1 MGKLKRLIANKPI
14 EGDLSQYN
22 FKDAETNF
30 NYENSTGLPL
40 NRDKFVRKDLYTTC
54 VRDGVNDA
62 IILENIKFDGL
73 PFIRIDKLR
82 ISNAGVSY
90 DIRGIDIRGY
100 MVSDQ
105 RFSPFNADGTRKS
118 YSDLEPGNMPDGSR
132 FFRWTPG
139 DVSEYTDLG
148 NASFLQQ
155 QQIVS
160 NFSSD
165 TGASN
170 IIVENFAN
178 STTTFDPVANLT
190 LRADSPMRLIDNATS
205 NPIYIIIWMKG
216 DANRA
221 WGADKRKRRVYVFQ
235 IDNLDCFDSN
245 GDGIITPA
253 LIPEGFNKSGGG
265 GSGGGAESAAFK
277 INKEDF
283 QVTICTLPGAQNQ
296 NVLNTDIIQS
306 VIPPSDFYFSTTSGV
321 NLIDFINISPRRQ
334 LNNDSPDG
342 YGNETNINFPDYFVN
357 TEIGLVNSNI
367 NSNYLG
373 QLPPDYVDLQS
384 YYDYA
389 DSDVISPS
397 APTTVTFTTNP
408 VVSSSMDLSS
418 PQSGSYFYYV
428 IDWDDKDDEI
438 KTFADYLQRSPRT
451 VSDLLELQQQNL
463 YKVYYRNQTERQY
476 GPIINYPNEI
486 ITNTYNTPGI
496 KNLKFVVFS
505 ARPKYVDDVIVSDYW
520 EIGRW
525 KLVKSR
531 FYLDIPLNQYP
542 DFGELGG
549 SDYTTIPWPYTTPL
563 IGGVDNSSKYKISV
577 QSALSSGNIG
587 DSDII
592 DEKFLI
598 NDLENDEMG
607 QSILSF
613 DLEQCRYFNK
623 SYNMYN
629 LLGIN
634 AIVGYRDEAPDL
646 IPFNDDF
653 YNASETE
660 RTFPMESSVGQI
672 FISDIQDKNL
682 KQSCKLELNTGELT
696 GKSIVDSSGN
706 SNKGLIFGDYKVKKE
721 RKGNP
726 MRRDSFIKVP
736 KKANNKNGAL

>member
-1 MGKLKRLIANKPI
+1 MGKLKRLIENKPTAT
-14 EGDLSQYN
+14 DLSQYN
-22 FKDAETNF
+22 FKDTETNF
-30 NYENSTGLPL
+30 SYDNSTGLPL
-40 NRDKFVRKDLYTTC
+40 NRDKFVRKDLHTTC
-54 VRDGVNDA
+54 TSDEVNDA
-62 IILENIKFDGL
+62 IILENIKFEGL

-82 ISNAGVSY
+82 ISNAGVKY
-90 DIRGIDIRGY
+90 GIRGIDIRGY
-100 MVSDQ
+100 MFSDA
-105 RFSPFNADGTRKS
+105 RFSPFESNGSQKS
-118 YSDLEPGNMPDGSR
+118 YGSLEPENMPSDSE

-139 DVSEYTDLG
+139 DVSEYSDLG

-155 QQIVS
+155 QQIVT
-160 NFSSD
+160 NFSLD
-165 TGASN
+165 TDEGN
-170 IIVENFAN
+170 IVVENFAN
-178 STTTFDPVANLT
+178 STSTFDPVANLT
-190 LRADSPMRLIDNATS
+190 LSAASPMRLIDNVIS
-205 NPIYIIIWMKG
+205 NPIYIVIWMKG

-235 IDNLDCFDSN
+235 IDNLDCFDNN
-245 GDGIITPA
+245 GNGIITPT

-265 GSGGGAESAAFK
+265 GSGAAESPAFK

-283 QVTICTLPGAQNQ
+283 QVTICTLPGSQNQ
-296 NVLNTDIIQS
+296 NVLNTNMIES

-334 LNNDSPDG
+334 LTNDSQDG
-342 YGNETNINFPDYFVN
+342 SGNQTNINFPDYFVN

-397 APTTVTFTTNP
+397 APTSVTFTVNP
-408 VVSSSMDLSS
+408 VPTSSLDLSS

-438 KTFADYLQRSPRT
+438 KTFANYLQRSPKT
-451 VSDLLELQQQNL
+451 VNDLLELQQQNL
-463 YKVYYRNQTERQY
+463 YKVYYRKQTEVQY
-476 GPIINYPNEI
+476 GQIINHPNEI

-496 KNLKFVVFS
+496 KNLKFIVLQAFPKVVDNVFI
-505 ARPKYVDDVIVSDYW
+505 PDYW

-549 SDYTTIPWPYTTPL
+549 SEYTTLPWPYTTPL

-634 AIVGYRDEAPDL
+634 AVVSYRDEAPDL

-682 KQSCKLELNTGELT
+682 KQSCKLELNTGNLT